1 MIVCVGRM
9 FFVSEIFKHF
19 CNLKIPLP
27 LSVMLLCTFDDIM
40 QIMRK
45 QNQRKS
51 KKEKLF
57 QERKLFI
64 SQL

>member
-19 CNLKIPLP
+19 CNLKILLP
-27 LSVMLLCTFDDIM
+27 LSVMLLCTFDDM